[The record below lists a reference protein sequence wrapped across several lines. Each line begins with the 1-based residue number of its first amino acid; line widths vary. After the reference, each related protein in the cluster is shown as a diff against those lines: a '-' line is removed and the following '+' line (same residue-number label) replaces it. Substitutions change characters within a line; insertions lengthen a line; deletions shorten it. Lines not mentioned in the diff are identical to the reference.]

1 MVAIPLKFQNTKK
14 KDKMIHNLQ
23 SINRAPHEFT
33 RRVLLAVAG
42 TTPQIL
48 TETLY
53 ALSQAA
59 VPFVPTEVHVV
70 TTSEGA
76 HRIRLQ
82 LLDEKH
88 GKFHAFC
95 RDYGLT
101 NRISFLPENVKV
113 LSDTSG
119 NALQDIISPR
129 DNERAADQI
138 VQWLLGFT
146 RDVDC
151 AIHACLAGGR
161 KTMGFYLGYGLS
173 LYGREQDRL
182 SHVLVSPEFEG
193 HREFFYKPPVS
204 QTLYSRGMV
213 GALMDERPISTDDA
227 KIWLAEI
234 PFVRLRDGLPAA
246 LLDGKASYTDAVR
259 AVQENLP
266 DSSLLIDFA
275 HRQIVCGGIEVKLP
289 PRELAFYAW
298 HAQRL
303 IALANDAP
311 FGWKDT
317 LGENNLLMVEYFENY
332 LEVLHRDALHPDYLE
347 ARRAFT
353 GGFGKDDWAGMVHHV
368 NSRIRKTIGKYHGTQ
383 FEIGSQRVGGQSNLK
398 QYGLTYPVE
407 RIGFVKVGNGIQ

>member
-1 MVAIPLKFQNTKK
+1 MQHELRP
-14 KDKMIHNLQ
+14 
-23 SINRAPHEFT
+23 PHEYP

-59 VPFVPTEVHVV
+59 NAFVPTEVHVV

-82 LLDEKH
+82 LLDEKN

-101 NRISFLPENVKV
+101 GRISFLPENVKV
-113 LSDTSG
+113 LTDASG
-119 NALQDIISPR
+119 KALQDIVSPH
-129 DNERAADQI
+129 DNEHAADQI
-138 VQWLLGFT
+138 VTWLRGFT
-146 RDVDC
+146 RDTDC

-161 KTMGFYLGYGLS
+161 KTMGFYLGYGIS

-193 HREFFYKPPVS
+193 HREFFYKPPTPH
-204 QTLYSRGMV
+204 TLFASSMV
-213 GALMDERPISTDDA
+213 GARVDERPVSTDDA
-227 KIWLAEI
+227 SIWLAEI

-259 AVQENLP
+259 AVQESLP
-266 DSSLLIDFA
+266 NNSLLIDFDQ
-275 HRQIVCGGIEVKLP
+275 RQIVFGGVRVKFP

-298 HAQRL
+298 HVRRQ
-303 IALANDAP
+303 ISQGKNS
-311 FGWKDT
+311 FIGWKDT
-317 LGENNLLMVEYFENY
+317 MGEKNSLMGEYFVTY
-332 LEVLHRDALHPDYLE
+332 LDVLHKDELHPDYLE
-347 ARRAFT
+347 ARRAFID
-353 GGFGKDDWAGMVHHV
+353 GFGKDDWAGMVHHV
-368 NSRIRKTIGKYHGTQ
+368 NDRIHEAIGKHLGAQ
-383 FEIGSQRVGGQSNLK
+383 FKIQSQRVDGSSNLK
-398 QYGLTYPVE
+398 KYGVDYPVE
-407 RIGFVKVGNGIQ
+407 RIGFVKNEDGN

>member
-1 MVAIPLKFQNTKK
+1 MQFEQRP
-14 KDKMIHNLQ
+14 
-23 SINRAPHEFT
+23 PHEYP

-53 ALSQAA
+53 ALSQADTS
-59 VPFVPTEVHVV
+59 FVPTEVHVV

-82 LLDEKH
+82 LLDEKN

-101 NRISFLPENVKV
+101 GRISFLPENVKV
-113 LSDTSG
+113 LTDAAG
-119 NALQDIISPR
+119 NALHDIVSPQ
-129 DNERAADQI
+129 DNEHAADQI
-138 VQWLLGFT
+138 VAWLRSFT
-146 RDVDC
+146 RDSDC

-161 KTMGFYLGYGLS
+161 KTMGFYLGYGMS

-193 HREFFYKPPVS
+193 HREFFYKPPTA
-204 QTLYSRGMV
+204 QTLFANTMV
-213 GALMDERPISTDDA
+213 GTRVDERPVSTDDA
-227 KIWLAEI
+227 NIWLAEI

-246 LLDGKASYTDAVR
+246 LLDGKASYTDAVQ
-259 AVQENLP
+259 AVQESLP
-266 DSSLLIDFA
+266 NNKLLIDFPQ
-275 HRQIVCGGIEVKLP
+275 RQIVCGGIGVKLP

-298 HAQRL
+298 HAKRYTSL
-303 IALANDAP
+303 GDSAP
-311 FGWKDT
+311 VGWKDT
-317 LGENNLLMVEYFENY
+317 MGENNTLMQSYFDTY
-332 LEVLHRDALHPDYLE
+332 CDALGGDALHPDYLE

-368 NSRIRKTIGKYHGTQ
+368 NTRIIKAIGKHHGEQ
-383 FEIGSQRVGGQSNLK
+383 FQIRSRRVDGQSNLK
-398 QYGLTYPVE
+398 KYGVGYPVE
-407 RIGFVKVGNGIQ
+407 RIGFVEYEAGK